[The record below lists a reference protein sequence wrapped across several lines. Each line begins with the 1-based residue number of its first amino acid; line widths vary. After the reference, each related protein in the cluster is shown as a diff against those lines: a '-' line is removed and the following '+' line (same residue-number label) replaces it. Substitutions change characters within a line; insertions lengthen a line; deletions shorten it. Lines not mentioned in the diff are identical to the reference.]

1 MIQDK
6 SYYQLIPEKVE
17 SEKDAICGL
26 IAPIIKGF
34 SVDYLNEVISVIAI
48 HHRGEPTPLK
58 MTYIKKL
65 VPQGDKYLNAL
76 IDLGIVERSGN
87 FKPGQVSYKYEF
99 SDTYYSRFVS
109 IPLKNPKLIRRIES
123 VQKEFQKTGAKT
135 TRGRSEQIPNLKKL
149 TIDPGYKLY
158 IEQFK
163 DDIDKYNSIK
173 ASATLIENGQIFY
186 SVDSTSGRFHSNA
199 TNIKSELRAFLRID
213 GEPLGNI
220 DVVNCQPLL
229 STIILTDP
237 SKVSWMTVNPD
248 FALLLQTLK
257 VSHKE
262 DVKKYISLVIS
273 GEIYEYLMAEFSK
286 EGLYLTRKETKIQV
300 LRILFARN
308 RMPRKPINDKE
319 IYIEKLT
326 DKQKKAREVYIIEFP
341 KIKKAREIFI
351 KCFPSVHRIF
361 SKVRG
366 SGKGD
371 RTENFKRF
379 AILLQK
385 IESYLM
391 LEVILKRV
399 YRELPG
405 VIAITIH
412 DSIMTGLLT
421 NQVEAVKKIMEEELT
436 EFVGCKPEIKIE
448 IKLSSD
454 IINNLRKE
462 KNLRVSILS
471 N

>member
-6 SYYQLIPEKVE
+6 SYYQLIPKKVE
-17 SEKDAICGL
+17 SEKDAICEL
-26 IAPIIKGF
+26 IAPVIKGF
-34 SVDYLNEVISVIAI
+34 SVDYLNEVISVLAK
-48 HHRGEPTPLK
+48 HYRGEPTPLK
-58 MTYIKKL
+58 IAYIKKL
-65 VPQGDKYLNAL
+65 VPQGDKYLKAL

-99 SDTYYSRFVS
+99 SDIYYSCFVS
-109 IPLKNPKLIRRIES
+109 IPLKNHKLIRRIES
-123 VQKEFQKTGAKT
+123 VHKEFQQTGAKT

-149 TIDPGYKLY
+149 TIDLGYKLY
-158 IEQFK
+158 TEQFK
-163 DDIDKYNSIK
+163 DDIDKYNSQK
-173 ASATLIENGQIFY
+173 SSAILIENGQIFY
-186 SVDSTSGRFHSNA
+186 STDNTSGRFHSNA
-199 TNIKSELRAFLRID
+199 TNIKSELRPFLRIN

-229 STIILTDP
+229 STIILTNP
-237 SKVSWMTVNPD
+237 SKVSYMATNPA

-257 VSHKE
+257 VSHKH
-262 DVKKYISLVIS
+262 DVKKYISLVVS
-273 GEIYEYLMAEFSK
+273 GKIYEYLKAEFSK
-286 EGLYLTRKETKIQV
+286 QDLNLTRKETKIQV

-308 RMPRKPINDKE
+308 RKPKDEINA
-319 IYIEKLT
+319 L
-326 DKQKKAREVYIIEFP
+326 AR
-341 KIKKAREIFI
+341 AIFI
-351 KCFPSVHRIF
+351 ESFPTVHRIF

-366 SGKGD
+366 SEKGGK
-371 RTENFKRF
+371 TTNFKRF
-379 AILLQK
+379 AILLQS

-391 LEVILKRV
+391 LEVILKRI

-436 EFVGCKPEIKIE
+436 AFVGCKPQIKIE
-448 IKLSSD
+448 KKMSSD
-454 IINNLRKE
+454 IINDIHKREENK
-462 KNLRVSILS
+462 RVSILS